1 MATEGGMA
9 QVHQLRPRRRR
20 WWSEWPI
27 AVVLTGV
34 VVALAVVAIDRFRL
48 GSLILAAS
56 VLLAFV
62 LRLVL
67 PRSQVGLLAVR
78 SRTTDLLVLGV
89 LGAAL
94 VVFVFWV
101 PPPE

>member
-1 MATEGGMA
+1 MA
-9 QVHQLRPRRRR
+9 QVHQLRPRQRR
-20 WWSEWPI
+20 WWHEWPI
-27 AVVLTGV
+27 IIVLTGV
-34 VVALAVVAIDRFRL
+34 AAALVVVALDRFRL

-67 PRSQVGLLAVR
+67 PKSQAGMLAVR
-78 SRTTDLLVLGV
+78 SRTTDLIVLGG

-94 VVFVFWV
+94 AVFAFWV
-101 PPPE
+101 PPPP